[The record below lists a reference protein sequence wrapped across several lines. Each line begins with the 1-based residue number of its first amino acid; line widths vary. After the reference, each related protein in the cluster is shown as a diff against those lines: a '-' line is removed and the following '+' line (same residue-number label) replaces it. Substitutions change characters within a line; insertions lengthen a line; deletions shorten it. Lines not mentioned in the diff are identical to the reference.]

1 MLIHK
6 TTPPDWESLT
16 HEQCGWVQAYVDEC
30 ERIGSE
36 CSVSE
41 VEAKVVIT
49 DESWGT
55 VDYAAVHIEKK
66 IAYVVDFKSGV
77 MPVSP
82 AADQMKAYGAG
93 VTEKYDFL
101 EIETVHLIIVQ
112 PRVYDEPQVYRASSD
127 ELRQF
132 KKSLL
137 KLTDRVNHPRP
148 DFKTGDHCRFCR
160 AAAIC
165 TVAFEEAAAP
175 LALDPEDVAITN
187 LGAVMD
193 KIDHMKRFI
202 KAVEQRVRSDLT
214 TGATVSGYKLVKGRG
229 RRSWNVGVDDIEGLL
244 SGIFESEAYEK
255 KWISV
260 AQAEKKL
267 GRRVFEESEL
277 AECVSS
283 SDGAPT
289 VATVSDPRPTLVDEE
304 AFEDIGEIE

>member
-1 MLIHK
+1 M
-6 TTPPDWESLT
+6 S
-16 HEQCGWVQAYVDEC
+16 G
-30 ERIGSE
+30 
-36 CSVSE
+36 VSE
-41 VEAKVVIT
+41 VEVKLVIT
-49 DESWGT
+49 DDIWGT
-55 VDYAAVHIEKK
+55 ADHAAVHIEKK
-66 IAYVVDFKSGV
+66 TGYVVDFKSGV

-82 AADQMKAYGAG
+82 AADQMKAYGVG
-93 VTEKYDFL
+93 LLEKYSFL

-112 PRVYDEPQVYRASSD
+112 PRVYEEPQVYRASSD

-137 KLTDRVNHPRP
+137 KLADRVNHPRP
-148 DFKTGDHCRFCR
+148 YFKTGDHCRFCR

-175 LALDPEDVAITN
+175 LALDPEDVAITD

-214 TGATVSGYKLVKGRG
+214 TGLTVSGYKLVKGRG
-229 RRSWNVGVDDIEGLL
+229 RRSWNESVDDIEGLL

-267 GRRVFEESEL
+267 GKRVFEESEL
-277 AECVSS
+277 VECVAISNGS
-283 SDGAPT
+283 PT
-289 VATVSDPRPTLVDEE
+289 VTTVSDPRPALVDED